1 MIKFLLLVGIGGF
14 IGSLLRYLISGFV
27 QNLSGSITFPFGT
40 LAVNTIGCFI
50 IGFFSY
56 LIETRSMFT
65 TEIRAFVLI
74 GLLGAFTTYSTFG
87 NETYNHM
94 IESKFHLVLINI
106 GAHLFLGLSAVYLGR
121 LISFMIWR

>member
-27 QNLSGSITFPFGT
+27 QNLSGSITFAFGT
-40 LAVNTIGCFI
+40 LAVNTIGCFV

-56 LIETRSMFT
+56 IIEARSMFT
-65 TEIRAFVLI
+65 TEIRAFVLV

-121 LISFMIWR
+121 LIGFMIWR